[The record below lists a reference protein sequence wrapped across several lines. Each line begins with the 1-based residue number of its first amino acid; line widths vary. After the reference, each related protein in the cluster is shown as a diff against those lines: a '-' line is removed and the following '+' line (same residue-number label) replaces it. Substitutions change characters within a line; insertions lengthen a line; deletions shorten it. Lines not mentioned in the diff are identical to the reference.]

1 MPMKMRVRKNISN
14 DDPTTSFSAT
24 KIADA
29 RRVIGYSGRNCGIAR
44 GAMPANISA
53 FAESFLEFETLER
66 TQYLR
71 FRINLL
77 PNFPIYGIRRDYH
90 F

>member
-1 MPMKMRVRKNISN
+1 MKMRVRKNISN

-44 GAMPANISA
+44 GGNAGKH
-53 FAESFLEFETLER
+53 F
-66 TQYLR
+66 R
-71 FRINLL
+71 FR
-77 PNFPIYGIRRDYH
+77 GIFSRI
-90 F
+90 